1 MTIGALMKLLVQK
14 NYSINKV
21 DKMKDNNELI
31 KNLINAQ
38 IDIDHAVK
46 NAKNPFFK
54 SQYATLEAVIETAKE
69 ALNKHG
75 IYFQQVSRE
84 YDRGASVETIFYG
97 HGGSLSTGSVQ
108 VPVDKFDPQAYG
120 GALTYARRYS
130 LSLACG
136 ISSKDD
142 DGESAM
148 QRDKVDGKYKILNS
162 IGKPIASEDTPNG
175 YIALCRKYM
184 GKNDAYGQTSYKKN
198 VAIIK
203 QALED
208 SSGKTKESF
217 EKLIATYEVS
227 DDE

>member
-1 MTIGALMKLLVQK
+1 MT
-14 NYSINKV
+14 
-21 DKMKDNNELI
+21 DNNELI
-31 KNLINAQ
+31 KHLIEAQ
-38 IDIDHAVK
+38 KDIDHAVK

-75 IYFQQVSRE
+75 IYFQQVSKE
-84 YDRGASVETIFYG
+84 YERGASVETVFYG
-97 HGGSLSTGSVQ
+97 HGGMLSAGTVQ

-148 QRDKVDGKYKILNS
+148 QRNKKEGKYKILNRVNDLVF
-162 IGKPIASEDTPNG
+162 DTENLAKF
-175 YIALCRKYM
+175 IDQCRSYM
-184 GKNDAYGQTSYKKN
+184 GKPNTERSKAYYENNKFNIKLALKDAK
-198 VAIIK
+198 
-203 QALED
+203 
-208 SSGKTKESF
+208 SGKVTAASSKQIESL
-217 EKLIATYEVS
+217 EKLINLYEGTK
-227 DDE
+227 DE